1 MRKPLNTIN
10 PNDIENITILKDA
23 SAAAIYGSRASNG
36 VLIITTKRG
45 AQDQA
50 LRLNY
55 SSTLSYQTNNDRI
68 SVLSAD
74 QFIEVIRTYHVE
86 NSSQY
91 LGTAYTN
98 WHDAFC
104 RDTFSMYD

>member
-1 MRKPLNTIN
+1 MRNPLNTIN
-10 PNDIENITILKDA
+10 PHDIENIPILTDA

-36 VLIITTKRG
+36 VVIITTKRG

-74 QFIEVIRTYHVE
+74 QFREVIRTHHGE
-86 NSSQY
+86 NASQY
-91 LGTAYTN
+91 LGKDRT
-98 WHDAFC
+98 
-104 RDTFSMYD
+104 SV